1 VSLPIRLRIT
11 IWSVALLAIMMASLG
26 AFVVIRL
33 RADLVAGVDSTLA
46 TRASQIALGLR
57 GPGEGE
63 FQDVTDAALRQLP
76 GSESAAQ
83 LLDPSGTVVERSGDA
98 AAASPMIGADDLTA
112 VRRGEPMHRTVKLG
126 PDAEPF
132 RILALQLPTSP
143 ERIVVVATSLD
154 TVDASAGRLTTLLLL
169 AGPGLLLVAGL
180 GGWWLARAALAPVSR
195 ITQTAG
201 EIGIERLDERVD
213 VPATSDEIHDLA
225 VTMNGMLERL
235 ERGVAEQRRFLAD
248 ASHEL
253 RTPLAVMRSELEV
266 NLRERGLPA
275 DARATLESVQEEIES
290 MGAMV
295 EDLLTLARADEG
307 QLLLAPEPTDLH
319 TSAARVREALAT
331 AAATSWVDVRLEG
344 NGTPVCADRR
354 RIEQVLRNLMANS
367 ITYAGRGGHVVV
379 STWTEAGSARCSV
392 RDDGPGIPVAARA
405 HVFDRFFRADPS
417 RAHGGAGLGLAICR
431 EIVLAHGGHIQVT
444 SEEGEGSTFTFWIP
458 MRDGGAG
465 PEDEAE
471 PGSEGEEPGSAR

>member
-1 VSLPIRLRIT
+1 MSLPIRLRIT
-11 IWSVALLAIMMASLG
+11 IWSVALLAVLMASLG

-63 FQDVTDAALRQLP
+63 FQDVSDTALQQLP

-83 LLDPSGTVVERSGDA
+83 LLDSHGKVLERSGDTTA
-98 AAASPMIGADDLTA
+98 ENRMIGADDLLV
-112 VRRGEPMHRTVKLG
+112 VRRGEPVRRTVTLG

-132 RILALQLPTSP
+132 RVLALRLPSSP
-143 ERIVVVATSLD
+143 ERVVVVATSLD
-154 TVDASAGRLTTLLLL
+154 TVQASVGRLTTLLLL
-169 AGPGLLLVAGL
+169 AGPGLLLVAGI

-213 VPATSDEIHDLA
+213 VPATTDEIHDLA

-235 ERGVAEQRRFLAD
+235 QRGVAEQRRFVAD

-275 DARATLESVQEEIES
+275 DARATLESVHEEIES

-307 QLLLAPEPTDLH
+307 QLVLTPEPIDLH
-319 TSAARVREALAT
+319 ASAARVREALANV
-331 AAATSWVDVRLEG
+331 AATSSVEVFVEG
-344 NGTPVCADRR
+344 NGTPVLADRR
-354 RIEQVLRNLMANS
+354 RIEQVLRNLIANG

-379 STWTEAGSARCSV
+379 STWTAAGSARCSV
-392 RDDGPGIPVAARA
+392 RDDGPGIPSAARA

-417 RAHGGAGLGLAICR
+417 RARGGAGLGLAICR
-431 EIVLAHGGHIQVT
+431 EIVLAHGGQIQVT
-444 SEEGEGSTFTFWIP
+444 SAEGEGSTFTFAIP
-458 MRDGGAG
+458 LLDGGADANDG
-465 PEDEAE
+465 AG
-471 PGSEGEEPGSAR
+471 PGSVGGEPGSAW

>member
-11 IWSVALLAIMMASLG
+11 IWSVALLAVLMASLG

-63 FQDVTDAALRQLP
+63 FQDVSDTALQQLP

-83 LLDPSGTVVERSGDA
+83 LLDTRGKVLERSGDTTA
-98 AAASPMIGADDLTA
+98 ENPMIGAGDLLV
-112 VRRGEPMHRTVKLG
+112 VRRGEPVRRTVTLG

-132 RILALQLPTSP
+132 RVLALRLPSSP

-154 TVDASAGRLTTLLLL
+154 TVEASVGRLTALLLL
-169 AGPGLLLVAGL
+169 AGPGLLLVAGI

-195 ITQTAG
+195 ITQIAG
-201 EIGIERLDERVD
+201 EIGIERLDERVH
-213 VPATSDEIHDLA
+213 VPATTDEIHDLA

-235 ERGVAEQRRFLAD
+235 QRGVAEQRRFVAD

-266 NLRERGLPA
+266 NLRERRLPP
-275 DARATLESVQEEIES
+275 DARATLESVHEEIES

-307 QLLLAPEPTDLH
+307 QLVLTPEPTDLH
-319 TSAARVREALAT
+319 ASAARVREALANV
-331 AAATSWVDVRLEG
+331 AATSSVEVLVEG
-344 NGTPVCADRR
+344 NGTLVLADRR
-354 RIEQVLRNLMANS
+354 RIEQVLRNLIANG
-367 ITYAGRGGHVVV
+367 ITYAGHGGHVVV
-379 STWTEAGSARCSV
+379 STWTAAGSARCSV
-392 RDDGPGIPVAARA
+392 RDDGPGIPSAARP

-417 RAHGGAGLGLAICR
+417 RARGGAGLGLAICR
-431 EIVLAHGGHIQVT
+431 EIVLAHGGQIQVT
-444 SEEGEGSTFTFWIP
+444 SVEGEGSTFTFAIP
-458 MRDGGAG
+458 VLDGGADSTDG
-465 PEDEAE
+465 AE
-471 PGSEGEEPGSAR
+471 PGSGGGEPGSAR

>member
-1 VSLPIRLRIT
+1 MSIPIRLRIT
-11 IWSVALLAIMMASLG
+11 IWSVALLAILMASLG
-26 AFVVIRL
+26 TFVVIRL
-33 RADLVAGVDSTLA
+33 RADLIDGVDSTLA

-63 FQDVTDAALRQLP
+63 FQDVSDAALQQLP

-83 LLDPSGTVVERSGDA
+83 LLDPSGTVLERSGDA
-98 AAASPMIGADDLTA
+98 AAATSMIGAEDLSA
-112 VRRGEPMHRTVKLG
+112 VRRGEPIHRTVTLG
-126 PDAEPF
+126 SDAEPF
-132 RILALQLPTSP
+132 RVLALRLPSAP
-143 ERIVVVATSLD
+143 DRIVVAATSLD
-154 TVDASAGRLTTLLLL
+154 TVDASVGRLTTLLLL
-169 AGPGLLLVAGL
+169 AGPALLLVAGV

-225 VTMNGMLERL
+225 LTMNGMLERL
-235 ERGVAEQRRFLAD
+235 QRGVAEQRRFVAD

-266 NLRERGLPA
+266 SLRERGLPT
-275 DARATLESVQEEIES
+275 DARATLESVREEIES

-319 TSAARVREALAT
+319 ASAARVREALAI
-331 AAATSWVDVRLEG
+331 AAATSSVEVRLEG
-344 NGTPVCADRR
+344 NGTPVLADRR
-354 RIEQVLRNLMANS
+354 RIEQVLRNLMANGIS
-367 ITYAGRGGHVVV
+367 YAGRGGHVVV

-392 RDDGPGIPVAARA
+392 RDDGRGIPAAARA

-431 EIVLAHGGHIQVT
+431 EIVVAHGGRIEVV
-444 SEEGEGSTFTFWIP
+444 SEEGNGSIFTFALP
-458 MRDGGAG
+458 VDDALDPHRG
-465 PEDEAE
+465 AE